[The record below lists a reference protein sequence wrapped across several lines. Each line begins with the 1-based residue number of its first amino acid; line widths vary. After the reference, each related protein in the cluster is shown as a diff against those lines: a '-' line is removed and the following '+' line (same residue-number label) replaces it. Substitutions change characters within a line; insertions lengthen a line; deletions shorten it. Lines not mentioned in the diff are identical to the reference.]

1 MIAGPPYLARF
12 LSASHSHAPALPK
25 GARFAL
31 LSLRPLYPPSSLV
44 TSVQCTP
51 PPSFL
56 GDQDELPAPFSQTPP
71 RQLVVVTDSPLIYK
85 GLIRAEEGGGR
96 GHWRGLLE
104 SSPPAAAMGASSIAW
119 RTSVDYMKRSSIA
132 GLSHAANS
140 RSYVRSLYWLLVFVV
155 GLALTVRSLANL
167 VEEFLDYPVVTS
179 SHLTTKPSVA
189 FPAVTICNINRVNC
203 VNLEE
208 EALNLH
214 KEGRL
219 NESVK
224 MVQFSIDIGCRAQVC
239 NSVGITISGRR
250 EGPWLD
256 SRAFAM
262 GELGCKVHL
271 EDKKLVNQMCYYY
284 HTIKEYDEDV
294 TAEAKAM
301 AQKVTFFK
309 KRN

>member
-1 MIAGPPYLARF
+1 
-12 LSASHSHAPALPK
+12 
-25 GARFAL
+25 
-31 LSLRPLYPPSSLV
+31 
-44 TSVQCTP
+44 
-51 PPSFL
+51 
-56 GDQDELPAPFSQTPP
+56 
-71 RQLVVVTDSPLIYK
+71 
-85 GLIRAEEGGGR
+85 
-96 GHWRGLLE
+96 
-104 SSPPAAAMGASSIAW
+104 MGASSIAW

-284 HTIKEYDEDV
+284 HTVKEYDEDV

-301 AQKVTFFK
+301 AQKVTFLK
-309 KRN
+309 KEIKPKMYVYVYCITLPLFPVLGRGWLRVRGDLCLLQRRDRSGGRGGAGGGGDDRGGVLPDVQRKRGGRGRHDHDHDHGGASNIGKEEEEEGKEINIIIKQSINGTRGYSSW